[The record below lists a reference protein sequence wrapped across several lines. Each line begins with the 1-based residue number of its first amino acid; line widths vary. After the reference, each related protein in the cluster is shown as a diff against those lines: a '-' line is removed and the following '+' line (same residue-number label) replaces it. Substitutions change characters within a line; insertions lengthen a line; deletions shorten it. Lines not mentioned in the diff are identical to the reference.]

1 MDLILNEQNLL
12 SNLNTK
18 TFNDRTTIDI
28 NVCYNFFLLCV
39 CVCQSLITS
48 PSTNCIIKRD

>member
-1 MDLILNEQNLL
+1 MDLILNKQNLL

-39 CVCQSLITS
+39 CV
-48 PSTNCIIKRD
+48 KAW